1 MKKKVALLLA
11 MGISVA
17 SSATIAAVS
26 LNNDTDKLSYTIGV
40 DLGKN
45 LKKQDITINPAVMT
59 KGLEDG
65 LANAQFIMTEPQM
78 KDVLV
83 AFQKKLLEKQADAF
97 NKKAQENKTKGEDFL
112 SQNKSKP
119 GVVTL
124 SSGLQYKVIKNG
136 DGVKP
141 KADDTVTVDYTGRL
155 IDGQVFDSTDKTGKA
170 ATFKV
175 SQVIP
180 GWTEILQ
187 LMPAGSTW
195 EVYIPASLAY
205 GSRSV
210 GGPIGPNETLIF
222 NIHLLSVKKTTDK
235 QA

>member
-124 SSGLQYKVIKNG
+124 RDRKSTRLNSSH
-136 DGVKP
+136 
-141 KADDTVTVDYTGRL
+141 
-155 IDGQVFDSTDKTGKA
+155 
-170 ATFKV
+170 
-175 SQVIP
+175 SQ
-180 GWTEILQ
+180 
-187 LMPAGSTW
+187 
-195 EVYIPASLAY
+195 
-205 GSRSV
+205 
-210 GGPIGPNETLIF
+210 
-222 NIHLLSVKKTTDK
+222 
-235 QA
+235 